1 MSVWEVVKL
10 FSASIENSTGNVLKL
25 TGKEP
30 VYQVIDIQGLN
41 PPAAQIN
48 TSTIVGLDG
57 AVFNSSKLQTRNLVL
72 TVKINGDVERNR
84 LNLYSYF
91 RTKEWCRFY
100 YSNGSLDVSIEGY
113 VDTVECNLFTNAEIA
128 QISIVCPYPYFRSI
142 YEVSQDF
149 SNVLKKFVFPFSINI
164 DEPVVISEID
174 DSGIVKI
181 FNSSEAETGFVM
193 YVNFLDSAS
202 SLEIINTFTGDDFK
216 VTYSF
221 LENDS
226 MIIDTN
232 KGRKSINLIRSG
244 AVTNLF
250 SALQTGS
257 IFLQLLPGIN
267 TFNYK
272 VSGSVENNDDVRIL
286 LKYYNIFRGV

>member
-1 MSVWEVVKL
+1 M
-10 FSASIENSTGNVLKL
+10 LKL

-30 VYQVIDIQGLN
+30 LYQVINIEGLN
-41 PPAAQIN
+41 PPNAQIN
-48 TSTIVGLDG
+48 TSTIVGMDG

-72 TVKINGDVERNR
+72 TVKINGDIEQNR

-91 RTKEWCRFY
+91 RTKEWCKFY
-100 YSNGSLDVSIEGY
+100 YANGSLDVSIEGY
-113 VDTVECNLFTNAEIA
+113 VDTVECNLFTNAEMA
-128 QISIVCPYPYFRSI
+128 QISIICPYPYFRSI

-149 SNVLKKFVFPFSINI
+149 TNVLKKFVFPFSINI
-164 DEPVVISEID
+164 GSPVVISEID

-181 FNSSEAETGFVM
+181 FNSSEAENGFIA
-193 YVNFLDSAS
+193 YVNFLDDAS

-216 VTYSF
+216 VVYSF

-226 MIIDTN
+226 LIINTN

-244 AVTNLF
+244 SVINLF
-250 SALQTGS
+250 QALQTGS
-257 IFLQLLPGIN
+257 VFLQLLPGIN

-272 VSGSVENNDDVRIL
+272 VSGSVENNDDIRII
-286 LKYYNIFRGV
+286 LKYYNILRGV

>member
-1 MSVWEVVKL
+1 M
-10 FSASIENSTGNVLKL
+10 LKL

-30 VYQVIDIQGLN
+30 LYQVINIEGLN
-41 PPAAQIN
+41 PPNAQIN
-48 TSTIVGLDG
+48 TSTIVGMDG

-72 TVKINGDVERNR
+72 TVKINGDIEQNR

-91 RTKEWCRFY
+91 RTKEWCKFY
-100 YSNGSLDVSIEGY
+100 YANGSLDVSIEGY
-113 VDTVECNLFTNAEIA
+113 VDTVECNLFTNAEMA
-128 QISIVCPYPYFRSI
+128 QISIICPYPYFRSI

-149 SNVLKKFVFPFSINI
+149 TNVLKKFVFPFSINI
-164 DEPVVISEID
+164 GSPVVISEID

-181 FNSSEAETGFVM
+181 FNSSEAENGFIA
-193 YVNFLDSAS
+193 YVNFLDDAS

-216 VTYSF
+216 VVYSF

-226 MIIDTN
+226 LIINTN

-244 AVTNLF
+244 SVINLF
-250 SALQTGS
+250 QALQTGS
-257 IFLQLLPGIN
+257 VFLQLLPGIN

-272 VSGSVENNDDVRIL
+272 VSGSVENNDDIRII

>member
-1 MSVWEVVKL
+1 MQIWEVVKL
-10 FSASIENSTGNVLKL
+10 YSASIENSTGNVLKL

-30 VYQVIDIQGLN
+30 IYQVIDIQGLN
-41 PPAAQIN
+41 PPSAQIN

-72 TVKINGDVERNR
+72 TIRINGDVEQNR

-100 YSNGSLDVSIEGY
+100 YANGSLDVSIEGY
-113 VDTVECNLFTNAEIA
+113 VDSVECNLFTSSETA
-128 QISIVCPYPYFRSI
+128 QISIICPYPYFRSI
-142 YEVSQDF
+142 YEVAQDF
-149 SNVLKKFVFPFSINI
+149 TNVLKKFVFPFSINI
-164 DEPVVISEID
+164 DNPVVISEID
-174 DSGIVKI
+174 DSGVVKI
-181 FNSSEAETGFVM
+181 YNHSEAETGFVA
-193 YVNFLDSAS
+193 YVNFINPAS

-221 LENDS
+221 LADDS
-226 MIIDTN
+226 LIINTN

-250 SALQTGS
+250 AALQTGS
-257 IFLQLLPGIN
+257 VFLQLLPGIN
-267 TFNYK
+267 TFNYT
-272 VSGSVENNDDVRIL
+272 VSGSVEHIDDVKII

>member
-1 MSVWEVVKL
+1 M
-10 FSASIENSTGNVLKL
+10 LKL

-30 VYQVIDIQGLN
+30 LYQVINIQGLN
-41 PPAAQIN
+41 PPNAQIN
-48 TSTIVGLDG
+48 TSTIVGMDG

-72 TVKINGDVERNR
+72 TVKINGDIEQNR

-91 RTKEWCRFY
+91 RTKEWCKFY
-100 YSNGSLDVSIEGY
+100 YANGSLDVSIEGY
-113 VDTVECNLFTNAEIA
+113 VDTVECNLFTNAEMA
-128 QISIVCPYPYFRSI
+128 QISIICPYPYFRSI

-149 SNVLKKFVFPFSINI
+149 TNVLKKFVFPFSINI
-164 DEPVVISEID
+164 GSPVVISEID

-181 FNSSEAETGFVM
+181 FNSSEAENGFIA
-193 YVNFLDSAS
+193 YVNFLDNAS

-226 MIIDTN
+226 LIINTN
-232 KGRKSINLIRSG
+232 KGKKSINLIRSG
-244 AVTNLF
+244 AVINLF
-250 SALQTGS
+250 QALQTGS
-257 IFLQLLPGIN
+257 VFLQLLPGIN

-272 VSGSVENNDDVRIL
+272 VSGSVENNDDIRII